1 MTRINNAIEKIIQHP
16 KVYAFSSLLMRLMI
30 SVIFILSGLGKIFQ
44 YSSNAGYMESME
56 SMESMGVSSALLP
69 LAILVEFGGG
79 FLVLIGLQ
87 TRLAAFLLFGFSL
100 VAAVLFHSGSDMNS
114 QIMFMKNISM
124 AGGLLAL
131 VIFGAGGLSVDKK
144 LK

>member
-44 YSSNAGYMESME
+44 YSSNAGYME

>member
-1 MTRINNAIEKIIQHP
+1 
-16 KVYAFSSLLMRLMI
+16 MI

-44 YSSNAGYMESME
+44 YSSNAGYME

>member
-1 MTRINNAIEKIIQHP
+1 MTKINNAIEKVIQHP
-16 KVYAFSSLLMRLMI
+16 KIFPFASLLMRVMI

-44 YSSNAGYMESME
+44 YSSNAGYMESM
-56 SMESMGVSSALLP
+56 GVSSALLP
-69 LAILVEFGGG
+69 FAILVEFGGG
-79 FLVLIGLQ
+79 FLVLIGFQ

>member
-1 MTRINNAIEKIIQHP
+1 MTKLNNVIEKVIQHP
-16 KVYAFSSLLMRLMI
+16 KIFPFASLLMRVMI

-44 YSSNAGYMESME
+44 YSNNAGY
-56 SMESMGVSSALLP
+56 MESMGVSSALLP

-79 FLVLIGLQ
+79 FLVLIGFQ
-87 TRLAAFLLFGFSL
+87 TRIAAFLLFGFSL
-100 VAAVLFHSGSDMNS
+100 VAAVLFHSGDDMNS

-131 VIFGAGGLSVDKK
+131 ILFGGGGFSVDKK
-144 LK
+144 FK